1 MPSVLST
8 VSLDGG
14 AVTLNQILSASHR
27 DGATPVIEMAGGS
40 IDPSL
45 IGIQNFEP
53 VSQFT
58 TSDILTA
65 LGLTGGTFLTHG
77 YFCEDL
83 SVIPLNSRAD
93 GGVFDDGSVH
103 GAIQGTTGLLVPTS
117 IEAPAD
123 GATAT
128 LQAEMHWKSA
138 DGSTVAVTSSTG
150 NALATGSFIG
160 SYACGKASLN
170 GAQITELQSFTVN
183 PGLTIAIQRE
193 SGLPQPVKVFITKRE
208 PTIDLVFENQ
218 LQAIAALNAAAIVS
232 GSGGAAVFLRKR
244 ADMATYV
251 ADASLAHIKLSF
263 ASGITRF
270 ESFAG
275 VAANGNNSFTLR
287 LHGKQLVAA
296 TGVAIT

>member
-1 MPSVLST
+1 MASVLST

-14 AVTLNQILSASHR
+14 AATINQILSGSQR
-27 DGATPVIEMAGGS
+27 DGATPVIEMAGGL
-40 IDPSL
+40 IDPAL
-45 IGIQNFEP
+45 IGIQTFEP
-53 VSQFT
+53 VGQFT
-58 TSDILTA
+58 TSDLLTA

-77 YFCEDL
+77 FFAEDL
-83 SVIPLNSRAD
+83 SVIPLISRAD
-93 GGVFDDGSVH
+93 GGVFDDGEVH
-103 GAIQGTTGLLVPTS
+103 GAIQGTTGLLVPLS
-117 IEAPAD
+117 LEAGAK

-128 LQAEMHWKSA
+128 LQAEMHWKSV
-138 DGSTVAVTSSTG
+138 DGTTVAVTSSTG

-160 SYACGKASLN
+160 SYACGKATLN

-183 PGLTIAIQRE
+183 PGLTIEKQFE
-193 SGLPQPVKVFITKRE
+193 SGLPQPTKVFIVKRE

-218 LQAIAALNAAAIVS
+218 AQAIAALNAVAIVS

-251 ADASLAHIKLSF
+251 ADATTAHIKLSF

-275 VAANGNNSFTLR
+275 VSVTGNNSFTLR
-287 LHGKQLVAA
+287 LHGKQLTVA